1 MVAETH
7 ERLQEAR
14 KKAGFETA
22 SDAARA
28 FGWNEITYRAHENAT
43 RGLRRPM
50 AERYAKAF
58 RIKAEWLIFGKP
70 GEASEP
76 QNPATVPL
84 TGYVRAGSE
93 AHFFGRQ
100 GFAELERVPAPD
112 SATEETVAL
121 EIRSDSLGA
130 IFKSWLL
137 FYDEVRRPVT
147 PDLIGKLCVVG
158 LDEGR
163 ILVKKIQRSRAR
175 GLYHLVSQT
184 ESPILDV
191 AVDWAARVKSMAP
204 R

>member
-14 KKAGFETA
+14 KKAGYETA

-43 RGLRRPM
+43 RGLRLTM

-58 RIKAEWLIFGKP
+58 RVKAEWLMFGKSDAV
-70 GEASEP
+70 EAYIAPE
-76 QNPATVPL
+76 AVPVI
-84 TGYVRAGSE
+84 GAVGVGSE
-93 AHFFGRQ
+93 VHFFSRRGS
-100 GFAELERVPAPD
+100 AKLERVPAPEA
-112 SATEETVAL
+112 ATELTVAL
-121 EIRSDSLGA
+121 EIQGDSLGA
-130 IFKSWLL
+130 ILKGWLL
-137 FYDEVRRPVT
+137 FYDEVPRPVA

-158 LDEGR
+158 LETGQV
-163 ILVKKIQRSRAR
+163 LVKKIQRSRAR
-175 GLYHLVSQT
+175 GLFHLVSQT

-191 AVDWAARVKSMAP
+191 AVDWAAKVSAMVP